1 MRARYPC
8 TTHREACVSKEQETT
23 DVETVHLRV
32 SARFGATR
40 QVASRHVSRSL
51 RDKTGVIRS
60 QQICLITDL
69 LMTPPYSQV
78 IGGQKAPGNA
88 SKPAPLPNMK
98 TSGQV
103 RSE

>member
-1 MRARYPC
+1 MRARYPS
-8 TTHREACVSKEQETT
+8 TTHREAFVPKEQEAI
-23 DVETVHLRV
+23 DVETVHLHV

-40 QVASRHVSRSL
+40 QLTARRVSRSL
-51 RDKTGVIRS
+51 RDITGFIRS
-60 QQICLITDL
+60 QQIYLIPDL